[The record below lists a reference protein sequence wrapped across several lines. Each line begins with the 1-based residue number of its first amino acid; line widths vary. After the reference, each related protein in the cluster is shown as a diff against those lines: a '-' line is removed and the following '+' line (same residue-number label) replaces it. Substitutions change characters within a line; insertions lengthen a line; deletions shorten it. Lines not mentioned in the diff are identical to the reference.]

1 MGVREHMTEQAV
13 IDADGYRANVGII
26 LCHSDG
32 RLFWARRVGGR
43 AGWQFPQGGIQPG
56 ETPEQ
61 ALYRE
66 LHEEVGLIPE
76 QVELLAESRDWLSY
90 RLPPRYQ
97 RHDST
102 PTCIGQKQRWFLLR
116 IKDGE
121 PAVHFDR
128 SATPEFDDW
137 RWVDYWHPLS
147 EVIFF
152 KRRVYREALLE
163 FAPALFPQGAPPP
176 PAPQRSLHGRRRSKR

>member
-1 MGVREHMTEQAV
+1 MGVQEQQEQAV
-13 IDADGYRANVGII
+13 IDAEGFRANVGIV
-26 LCHSDG
+26 LCHADG

-43 AGWQFPQGGIQPG
+43 AGWQFPQGGMQPG

-66 LHEEVGLIPE
+66 LAEEVGLGPE
-76 QVELLAESRDWLSY
+76 QVQVLATSRDWLSY

-97 RHDST
+97 RHASQ
-102 PTCIGQKQRWFLLR
+102 PVCIGQKQRWFLLR
-116 IKDGE
+116 CRDE
-121 PAVHFDR
+121 QPQVRFDT
-128 SATPEFDDW
+128 SPTPEFDDW
-137 RWVDYWHPLS
+137 RWVDYWHPLD

-163 FAPALFPQGAPPP
+163 FAPTLFPQGAPAAPP
-176 PAPQRSLHGRRRSKR
+176 VQRARRRRGRR

>member
-1 MGVREHMTEQAV
+1 MGVQEQPEQAV
-13 IDADGYRANVGII
+13 IDAAGFRANVGII
-26 LCHSDG
+26 LCRADG

-43 AGWQFPQGGIQPG
+43 AGWQFPQGGMQPG

-66 LHEEVGLIPE
+66 LAEEVGLGPQ
-76 QVELLAESRDWLSY
+76 QVEVLAQSRDWLSY

-97 RHDST
+97 RHASL
-102 PTCIGQKQRWFLLR
+102 PRCIGQKQRWFLLR
-116 IKDGE
+116 SKDDQ
-121 PAVHFDR
+121 PAVRFDA

-137 RWVDYWHPLS
+137 RWVDYWQPLD

-152 KRRVYREALLE
+152 KRRVYRDALTE
-163 FAPALFPQGAPPP
+163 FASTLFPEGAPA
-176 PAPQRSLHGRRRSKR
+176 APSIRRTRRHRGRR

>member
-1 MGVREHMTEQAV
+1 MGVQEQKEPAV
-13 IDADGYRANVGII
+13 IDAEGFRANVGII
-26 LCHSDG
+26 LCHADG

-43 AGWQFPQGGIQPG
+43 AGWQFPQGGMQPG

-66 LHEEVGLIPE
+66 LEEEVGLVAE
-76 QVELLAESRDWLSY
+76 QVEVLAASRDWLSY

-97 RHDST
+97 RHDSQ

-116 IKDGE
+116 SRDEE
-121 PAVHFDR
+121 PGVRFD
-128 SATPEFDDW
+128 SSPTPEFDDW
-137 RWVDYWHPLS
+137 RWVDYWHPLD

-152 KRRVYREALLE
+152 KRRVYRDALTE
-163 FAPALFPQGAPPP
+163 FAPALFPQGAPTA
-176 PAPQRSLHGRRRSKR
+176 PAPPRARRRRNRR

>member
-1 MGVREHMTEQAV
+1 MGVQEHMTGQAV
-13 IDADGYRANVGII
+13 IDAEGYRANVGIV
-26 LCHSDG
+26 LCHADG

-43 AGWQFPQGGIQPG
+43 AGWQFPQGGIHPQ

-66 LHEEVGLIPE
+66 LDEEVGLGE
-76 QVELLAESRDWLSY
+76 GQVELLASSRDWLSY

-97 RHDST
+97 RHDSQ
-102 PTCIGQKQRWFLLR
+102 PACIGQKQRWFLLR
-116 IKDGE
+116 IKDE
-121 PAVHFDR
+121 TPKVRFDR
-128 SATPEFDDW
+128 SASPEFDDW

-152 KRRVYREALLE
+152 KRRVYRQALAE
-163 FAPALFPQGAPPP
+163 FAPALFPQGAPPA
-176 PAPQRSLHGRRRSKR
+176 PATLRRGGGHRCRRR